1 MMLRKRLVGLF
12 VLGCLTAV
20 AFGQT
25 APLSIPEYRTRL
37 HDYQLRVE
45 HLSQTPQDASAFY
58 QELPQTL
65 TVQTGSANAVASLDF
80 LRNGLNRFLR
90 LNPAAKRQIITGLSA
105 RLLAMQEEADRFAQP
120 SRADQAARD
129 RLTKILAASEFRR
142 VHGPTE
148 WEILQQRLYAWFDRL
163 LRRLFPKNP
172 DLAQAGQWFVWIMI
186 AIASSIFA
194 VWLYRLSRD
203 RLPQQPREILPFLPS
218 ARSWRA
224 WLAEARE
231 NAARGQWRDA
241 IHFGFWAAVSRL
253 ESENVWRPDKART
266 PREYLQAIPPSS
278 DVKEPFTA
286 VSRKFEA
293 TWYGGRPA
301 SATDFE
307 QFVGELEK
315 LGCRG

>member
-1 MMLRKRLVGLF
+1 MMLRRLSAGLF
-12 VLGCLTAV
+12 IVCCLTA
-20 AFGQT
+20 AACGETT
-25 APLSIPEYRTRL
+25 ALSLPEYRARL

-45 HLSQTPQDASAFY
+45 RLSQIPQDASAFY
-58 QELPQTL
+58 RELPTAL
-65 TVQTGSANAVASLDF
+65 TVQSGSATALVPLDF

-90 LNPAAKRQIITGLSA
+90 LNAAAKRQIITGLSA
-105 RLLAMQEEADRFAQP
+105 RLLAMQEEADRFAKP
-120 SRADQAARD
+120 TRADQAARD
-129 RLTKILAASEFRR
+129 RLTRILAASEFRM

-148 WEILQQRLYAWFDRL
+148 WEILKQRLDAWLERA

-172 DLAQAGQWFVWIMI
+172 NLAQAGQLFVWIMI
-186 AIASSIFA
+186 AIASSLFA

-203 RLPQQPREILPFLPS
+203 RLPQQSREILPFLPS

-266 PREYLQAIPPSS
+266 PREYLQAIPTSS
-278 DVKEPFTA
+278 EAREPFAA
-286 VSRKFEA
+286 VTRKFEA

-307 QFVGELEK
+307 QFVGDLER

>member
-1 MMLRKRLVGLF
+1 MMRKGLLVGLF
-12 VLGCLTAV
+12 VVCWLGAAACGET
-20 AFGQT
+20 T
-25 APLSIPEYRTRL
+25 PLSLPQYRARL
-37 HDYQLRVE
+37 HEYQLRVE
-45 HLSQTPQDASAFY
+45 QLSQTPQDASGFY
-58 QELPQTL
+58 RDLPQTL
-65 TVQTGSANAVASLDF
+65 TVQNGSSTVVVSMDF
-80 LRNGLNRFLR
+80 LRDALDRFLR

-105 RLLAMQEEADRFAQP
+105 RLVALQDEADRYGQP
-120 SRADQAARD
+120 SRGDQAARE
-129 RLTKILAASEFRR
+129 RLTRILAASEFRR

-148 WEILQQRLYAWFDRL
+148 WEILKQRLDAWLDRT
-163 LRRLFPKNP
+163 LRKLFPRNP
-172 DLAQAGQWFVWIMI
+172 DLAQAGQLFVWIMI

-194 VWLYRLSRD
+194 IWLYRLSRN

-253 ESENVWRPDKART
+253 ESENLWRPDPTRT
-266 PREYLQAIPPSS
+266 PREYLLAIPAGSEA
-278 DVKEPFTA
+278 KEPFAA
-286 VSRKFEA
+286 VTRKFEA
-293 TWYGGRPA
+293 TWYGGRQA

-307 QFVGELEK
+307 QFIGDLER